1 MENSKFLIAKSRRE
15 LKPDEVEKGVTFMGE
30 HQEIV
35 EKFKN
40 IETCEKA
47 FEKYATDIIGPYS
60 TVVGQ
65 RVSITEYHIIDTGDN
80 GELMDGLATTPLPAE
95 WLEKVREEAE
105 END

>member
-15 LKPDEVEKGVTFMGE
+15 LKPDEV
-30 HQEIV
+30 
-35 EKFKN
+35 
-40 IETCEKA
+40 EKA